1 MNENLWIEKLNKE
14 HVLFYDYIT
23 ENVCFNSIDYMS
35 SVIKQNIPYATF
47 KIKLRLGEN
56 NVKTILKNL
65 SPQDIKLYI
74 DTHLN
79 CARVIKV
86 NERDDEYTFIVM
98 F

>member
-1 MNENLWIEKLNKE
+1 MEKQWLEKLNNE

-23 ENVCFNSIDYMS
+23 ENVCFSAIDYMS
-35 SVIKQNIPYATF
+35 EAIKKNNPNATF

-79 CARVIKV
+79 RARVIKV
-86 NERDDEYTFIVM
+86 NELDDEYTFIVM